1 MIWPNWIDRSV
12 IEFYKKLD
20 SENLENEYLH
30 IKNIHWK
37 NPDFPISTIEYAI
50 TVMPDRNITLLPGDE
65 FIIIDEGGEEIINE
79 SIGYY
84 DTGLAILNNQ
94 VYEIY
99 SKEIPQKNFNNATV
113 VQISFDNFYGWG
125 LCARMT
131 LNDQIVII
139 DDNQNI
145 VVACCRQGHFVS

>member
-1 MIWPNWIDRSV
+1 
-12 IEFYKKLD
+12 
-20 SENLENEYLH
+20 
-30 IKNIHWK
+30 
-37 NPDFPISTIEYAI
+37 
-50 TVMPDRNITLLPGDE
+50 MPDRNITLLPGDE
-65 FIIIDEGGEEIINE
+65 FIIIKDEGGEEIINK
-79 SIGYY
+79 SIGNY